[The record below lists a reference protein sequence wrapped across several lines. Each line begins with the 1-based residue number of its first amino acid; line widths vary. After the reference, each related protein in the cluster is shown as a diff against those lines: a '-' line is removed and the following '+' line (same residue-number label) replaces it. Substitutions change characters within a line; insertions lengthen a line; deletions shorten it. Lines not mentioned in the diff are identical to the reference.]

1 MKPFIFMIE
10 AVNAIELSP
19 AMGVAIANVG
29 TEKTWISSLKNQEKI
44 TSASEPIQAAPGSSQ
59 YWW

>member
-1 MKPFIFMIE
+1 MLFVVGRVIVAESNSPFMTPTTMKPFIFVIE

-29 TEKTWISSLKNQEKI
+29 TEKT
-44 TSASEPIQAAPGSSQ
+44 
-59 YWW
+59 